1 MLASGTKLAADRGAT
16 NRDFCHEGMD
26 TFAAWKDLLRWIS
39 QGRTIG
45 EIALLEGKSVT
56 EIEGYLQRA
65 LATLEAGS
73 TEEALD

>member
-1 MLASGTKLAADRGAT
+1 
-16 NRDFCHEGMD
+16 
-26 TFAAWKDLLRWIS
+26 
-39 QGRTIG
+39 
-45 EIALLEGKSVT
+45 LLEGKSVT